1 MPYACRVKTLCRIC
15 GHRPQSGA
23 EACDAC
29 GSPRIV
35 RHPELDDL
43 AIAHLD
49 CDAFYAAIEKRD
61 RPELADVPVIVG
73 GRHRGV
79 VAACCYIAR
88 SFGVRS
94 AMPMFRA
101 LKLCPEA
108 HVIPPDM
115 GKYVAT
121 GNEVRAL
128 MQNVTPLVETLSIDE
143 AFMDLSG
150 TSTLHGG
157 SPARTLAR
165 LANQIGQELGITVSI
180 GLSYNKFLAK
190 IASDLDK
197 PCGFAVIGRG
207 EARRFLADKPVSLL
221 WGVGDA
227 TRRRLA
233 RDGITLIGDL
243 ARMDEAELIS
253 RYGKIGRRFFRFSRG
268 EDDRAVEPEGETRS
282 ISSETTL
289 HDDTAELARLRRI
302 LWQLSENVSER
313 MRKAGLASRG
323 VTLKLKTSN
332 FRIITRNRHLQH
344 PTRSAEEIF
353 LVGEALLGRE
363 TDGRTFRLI
372 GIGVHDFVDS
382 GDTAFGDLFDHARKQ
397 SNVRVDEAL
406 DAVRQRFG
414 RDSLVRGRAFGDPSE
429 R

>member
-1 MPYACRVKTLCRIC
+1 MKTLCRSC
-15 GHRPQSGA
+15 GHRPQSGF
-23 EACDAC
+23 ETCDAC
-29 GSPRIV
+29 GSRRIV
-35 RHPELDDL
+35 CHPELDDL

-49 CDAFYAAIEKRD
+49 CDAFYATIEKRD
-61 RPELADVPVIVG
+61 RPELANVPVIVG

-121 GNEVRAL
+121 GKEVRTM

-150 TSTLHGG
+150 TSALHGG

-165 LANQIGQELGITVSI
+165 LANHIVENLGITVSI
-180 GLSYNKFLAK
+180 GLSYNKFLSK

-197 PCGFAVIGRG
+197 PCGFAVIGRN
-207 EARRFLADKPVSLL
+207 EAQRFLADKPVSLL
-221 WGVGDA
+221 WGVGEA

-243 ARMDEAELIS
+243 ARIDEAELVS
-253 RYGKIGRRFFRFSRG
+253 RYGKIGHRFFQFSRG

-289 HDDTAELARLRRI
+289 HDDTADFSKLRKV
-302 LWQLSENVSER
+302 LWRLSESVSER
-313 MRKAGLASRG
+313 MKEAGLAARG
-323 VTLKLKTSN
+323 VTLKLKTAN

-353 LVGEALLGRE
+353 LVGEGLLARE

-382 GDTAFGDLFDHARKQ
+382 GDAEFGDLFDHARKQ
-397 SNVRVDEAL
+397 SNTRVDEAL

-414 RDSLVRGRAFGDPSE
+414 KESLVRGRALGDPSE

>member
-1 MPYACRVKTLCRIC
+1 MKTLCRSC
-15 GHRPQSGA
+15 GHRPHSSF

-29 GSPRIV
+29 GSQRIV

-61 RPELADVPVIVG
+61 RPELANVPVIVG

-101 LKLCPEA
+101 LKLCPDA
-108 HVIPPDM
+108 HGIPPDM

-121 GNEVRAL
+121 GNEVRTM

-150 TSTLHGG
+150 TSALHGG
-157 SPARTLAR
+157 SPARTLAH
-165 LANQIGQELGITVSI
+165 LANQIGEELGITVSI

-207 EARRFLADKPVSLL
+207 DAQRFLADKPVSLL
-221 WGVGDA
+221 WGVGEA

-243 ARMDEAELIS
+243 ARLDEAELIS
-253 RYGKIGRRFFRFSRG
+253 RYGKIGRRFFQFSRG

-289 HDDTAELARLRRI
+289 HADTSDFPKLRRV
-302 LWQLSENVSER
+302 LWQLSESVSER
-313 MRKAGLASRG
+313 MKKAGLAARG
-323 VTLKLKTSN
+323 VTLKLKTAD
-332 FRIITRNRHLQH
+332 FRIITRNRHIQH

-353 LVGEALLGRE
+353 LVGEGLLARE
-363 TDGRTFRLI
+363 TDGRAFRLI

-382 GDTAFGDLFDHARKQ
+382 ADTEFGDLFDHAARQ
-397 SNVRVDEAL
+397 SNARIDEAL

-414 RDSLVRGRAFGDPSE
+414 KDSLVKGRILSE
-429 R
+429 PQEQ